1 MKIVVTG
8 SSGQLG
14 SYLVEHFS
22 RENEVVGFDVLE
34 CPYPDIASL
43 TARADVVDH
52 PALGELIRDA
62 DWIIHAAAQVSVERS
77 IDDPLFDARNNVLG
91 TVNLLWNAF
100 KNDAQKF
107 MYISSAA
114 VFGNPIRVPIDE
126 NHPTDPMSPYGAS
139 KLCSEKYVR
148 AFSVAYGMSAVIVRP
163 FNIYSPRADPDSPYS
178 GVISKFVHRAKNGEA
193 LVIEGDGSQTR
204 DFVHVSDVVRM
215 VDMAVKKSASIGGI
229 FNCGTGVGHSISEL
243 AEQVISLSGGDS
255 KVEHAPPRMG
265 DIRHSR
271 ADIRL
276 AERLLGYFPKKNLS
290 DGLKELLFSD

>member
-1 MKIVVTG
+1 MKIVITG

-22 RENEVVGFDVLE
+22 GDNEVVGLDIRE
-34 CPYPDIASL
+34 CPYPEIAPL
-43 TARADVVDH
+43 TTMADVVDH
-52 PALGELIRDA
+52 AALGELIRGA
-62 DWIIHAAAQVSVERS
+62 DWVIHTAAQVSVERS
-77 IDDPLFDARNNVLG
+77 VADPLYDARNNVLG

-100 KNDAQKF
+100 KYDVQKF

-114 VFGNPIRVPIDE
+114 VFGNPVRVPIDE

-139 KLCSEKYVR
+139 KLCGEKYVR
-148 AFSVAYGMSAVIVRP
+148 SFSIAYGMSSVIIRP

-178 GVISKFVHRAKNGEA
+178 GVITRFIQRAKNGEP

-215 VDMAVKKSASIGGI
+215 VEMGIKKSASIGGT
-229 FNCGTGVGHSISEL
+229 FNCGTGIGSSISEL
-243 AEQVISLSGGDS
+243 ADRIISLSGGDVP
-255 KVEHAPPRMG
+255 VEYAPPRMG

-271 ADIRL
+271 ADIGL
-276 AERLLGYFPKKNLS
+276 AERLLGYFPKKDLS
-290 DGLKELLFSD
+290 EGLKELLSSE